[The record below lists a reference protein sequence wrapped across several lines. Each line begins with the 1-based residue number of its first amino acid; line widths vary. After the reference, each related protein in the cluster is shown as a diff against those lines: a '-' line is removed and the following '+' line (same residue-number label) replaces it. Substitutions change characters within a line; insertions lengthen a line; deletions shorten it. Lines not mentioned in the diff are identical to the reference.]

1 MSHAP
6 DLFRR
11 LSIIDYLEK
20 KMSNCPTNVTV
31 TRVRILTEEATISL
45 PPQERKL
52 TNQEIVD
59 LTERTIINSGDISWE
74 EIDESEEIEDITIE
88 GDDGIQYSI
97 LEDSDD

>member
-74 EIDESEEIEDITIE
+74 EIDKSEEIEDITIE